1 LRRGKAKIGPA
12 NRSLFCQRTK
22 EFKNGNTGTTGKIQK
37 FQNVSFSGPTSSSL
51 EVSYKKMKIGETGQ
65 KRQTPLISLLYYS
78 SILLPLC
85 RVISPQS
92 SSFLIHD
99 PIIVKYP
106 LWKLEGIP
114 DKFIQSNL
122 VTNSY
127 SGNNLETN
135 KNEEKN
141 IFGDSFEFTLKENGM
156 KYVGRNDMKFELC
169 GMKKITME
177 SSSNGKEKKKES
189 IRQLPLIRS
198 EAISNIRHLRYH
210 ILTMGKIKRLPL
222 RGDPQ
227 CSARKPI
234 PCKPSCKEYMAKFD
248 IKKKM
253 KDLEDRIAAFKIERA
268 RYTEVREYLTH
279 VTMHYQDP
287 NVIARAMIDY
297 DTWTE
302 WERKSEES
310 FGRHLDHLDTEFKRH
325 LAEKTKKVAI

>member
-1 LRRGKAKIGPA
+1 
-12 NRSLFCQRTK
+12 
-22 EFKNGNTGTTGKIQK
+22 
-37 FQNVSFSGPTSSSL
+37 
-51 EVSYKKMKIGETGQ
+51 MKIGETGQ
-65 KRQTPLISLLYYS
+65 KRQTPLRSPFHS
-78 SILLPLC
+78 SVTLLPRC
-85 RVISPQS
+85 RVISQQSLSCMILSPQ
-92 SSFLIHD
+92 
-99 PIIVKYP
+99 KYP
-106 LWKLEGIP
+106 LGKSEDTS
-114 DKFIQSNL
+114 DKSIHNIFVI
-122 VTNSY
+122 NSY
-127 SGNNLETN
+127 SRNNLGTN
-135 KNEEKN
+135 KNEKEN
-141 IFGDSFEFTLKENGM
+141 IFGNSFGFTLKEENGM

-268 RYTEVREYLTH
+268 RYTEVREYLTY